1 MYDKRQSDEIE
12 EALDKVTDVRQIVA
26 NMSVGS
32 NNQKFNE
39 AIEDA
44 VAYLDV
50 MIQDMIEEIL
60 EKKSKQ

>member
-1 MYDKRQSDEIE
+1 
-12 EALDKVTDVRQIVA
+12 
-26 NMSVGS
+26 MSVGS